1 MRAVVV
7 HCAAIMTAFFLSLL
21 IGPMLL
27 GQTSGTDKLGCHDP
41 AVLSRMPGCWID
53 RCRTAPY
60 EQAQIDTAK
69 VGTRTTAV
77 EGEFEQV
84 HYRCPAETAGIQIHR
99 NAEGA
104 LRQAGYD
111 VVFTN
116 AYATTRFWVT
126 GRKGPQWVA
135 VYAERANYMV
145 TAVKAKD
152 LEQVME
158 ANADGWAQQINQ
170 TGRVSVYG
178 INFDTGKA
186 TIRADSEKVLA
197 EVAVLLQKEAG
208 WNLLVAGHTDNAG
221 TDGINVPLSRQ
232 RAEAV
237 TSWLAAR
244 GIDKARLTAA
254 GFGSRRPLAENTSE
268 EGRARNRRVDLI
280 KLY

>member
-1 MRAVVV
+1 MVKY
-7 HCAAIMTAFFLSLL
+7 AAIMTAFFLSLL

-27 GQTSGTDKLGCHDP
+27 GQTPAADKAGCHDP
-41 AVLSRMPGCWID
+41 KVLSRLPGCSIA

-60 EQAQIDTAK
+60 EQAELDTAK
-69 VGTRTTAV
+69 TGKRITVV
-77 EGEFEQV
+77 EGEFEEV
-84 HYRCPAETAGIQIHR
+84 HYRCPAETAGIQIQK

-111 VVFTN
+111 VVFMN
-116 AYATTRFWVT
+116 AYGTTRFWVT

-135 VYAERANYMV
+135 VYAERGNYRV
-145 TAVKAKD
+145 TAVKAKE

-158 ANADGWAQQINQ
+158 ANAEGWAQQINQ
-170 TGRVSVYG
+170 TGRVSIYG

-186 TIRADSEKVLA
+186 TIRPDSEKVLG
-197 EVAVLLQKEAG
+197 EVAALLQKEPG
-208 WNLLVAGHTDNAG
+208 WDLLVAGHTDNAG

-237 TSWLAAR
+237 IAWLAAK

-254 GFGSRRPLAENTSE
+254 GFGSRRPLAENTNE
-268 EGRARNRRVDLI
+268 DGRAKNRRVDLI